1 MKTTK
6 WRKRFSEKRR
16 SWINVIVA
24 AVLTGLF
31 VAPNAL
37 GQPVGAAGS
46 GSASPTTF
54 TGGAGAVALAVLPGT
69 ACLGLGGAKV
79 GESCTNSG
87 AWTAYG
93 DTTGLKMYYGNQI
106 RLTGNIISGNWVT
119 NYAWQSDAASG
130 NNGFACSTAGCRVD
144 LGPGANDY
152 LHSPAGDPIITPA
165 SFQVGGNFSTNSG
178 VNSTSS
184 SGWFTTGNYHFGA
197 GGTRMFLSSTAP
209 TIGSAGTSPSV
220 LANIG
225 ANSFRV
231 DVGTGGT
238 ATGFTMTF
246 PASTNRW
253 ICQCQ
258 NATDNSTVRRIVQT
272 GYSTTTCV
280 MEQRTVSTNAAVAF
294 GAGDDVDCIAFPH

>member
-1 MKTTK
+1 MKAQ
-6 WRKRFSEKRR
+6 WRKQFAEKRR
-16 SWINVIVA
+16 SWMNVILA
-24 AVLTGLF
+24 ALLSAVFF
-31 VAPNAL
+31 VGPAW
-37 GQPVGAAGS
+37 GQPVGPVTNGMSDPLRLQGETYSVYLGTSALTERGICFDTTAAACNSNG
-46 GSASPTTF
+46 GFTYNKNSALWSIY
-54 TGGAGAVALAVLPGT
+54 GGT
-69 ACLGLGGAKV
+69 AIVA
-79 GESCTNSG
+79 
-87 AWTAYG
+87 TARYQ
-93 DTTGLKMYYGNQI
+93 TTS
-106 RLTGNIISGNWVT
+106 RFSSTV
-119 NYAWQSDAASG
+119 ASG
-130 NNGFACSTAGCRVD
+130 NNGFECTNAGCRVD

-152 LHSPAGDPIITPA
+152 FHSPAGDPIITPA
-165 SFQVGGNFSTNSG
+165 SFTVGGNFSTNSG
-178 VNSTSS
+178 VNGATSAGWSTTASY
-184 SGWFTTGNYHFGA
+184 THGA
-197 GGTRMFLSSTAP
+197 GGLRLLLSSTAP

-220 LANIG
+220 LANSG
-225 ANSFRV
+225 ANSFRI